1 MQFIAFFSKLVRVFN
16 IEVVMNIFVAG
27 LPVIFGKRE
36 LGEMFEAYGQVTA
49 VRIIKDRETGVSR
62 GLGFVEMPDDAEARM
77 AIKNL
82 HDNLIEENKITVKE
96 ARPRD

>member
-36 LGEMFEAYGQVTA
+36 LGEMFEEYGQVTA

-62 GLGFVEMPDDAEARM
+62 GLGFVERPDDAEARM

>member
-1 MQFIAFFSKLVRVFN
+1 
-16 IEVVMNIFVAG
+16 MNIFVAG